1 MNGINKKA
9 LIVEGDRLTGKELAA
24 VLCNAGF
31 DTVEVMC
38 HEDPVLH
45 AELEQPDVIIIDMA
59 SRDMD
64 GFAAFHAL
72 RESHQTEKIP
82 IVALTDGDRNN
93 GVYYTPEDFEAAFD
107 VRGPEGIIEKPV
119 NARFLMTCVMGVL
132 G

>member
-24 VLCNAGF
+24 VLRNAGF
-31 DTVEVMC
+31 DTVEVMA

-45 AELEQPDVIIIDMA
+45 AELEQPDVIILDMT
-59 SRDMD
+59 SSDMD

-107 VRGPEGIIEKPV
+107 VRGPEGIIEKPI